1 MNFHNYE
8 NNTDL
13 CYTTSV
19 LNRRGIFISLTFP
32 VAMDKTDAQFFF
44 EFENNQYKVIKRY

>member
-13 CYTTSV
+13 CYTASV

-32 VAMDKTDAQFFF
+32 VGMDKTDAQFFF
-44 EFENNQYKVIKRY
+44 SLKKSVQSN